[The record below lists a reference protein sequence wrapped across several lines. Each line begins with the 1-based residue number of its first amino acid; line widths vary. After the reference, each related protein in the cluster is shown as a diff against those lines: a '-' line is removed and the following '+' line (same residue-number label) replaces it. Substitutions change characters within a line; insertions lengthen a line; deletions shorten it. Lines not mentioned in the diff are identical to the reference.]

1 SFLVWA
7 SERSTGTLL
16 PAFSPAAALVFV
28 PVALIVPAWLATGV
42 LGKPRPN
49 AALVFCAGVLISLAI
64 GALGTITAAF
74 VNVHTRSQWSAANVH
89 FLVFAGPFMAAM
101 AALHHWGPKMW
112 GRKLSEGLGFASF
125 GLVLIGA
132 VLAFAPGYFEPK
144 QPLLT
149 ANFTSTNGA
158 SA

>member
-1 SFLVWA
+1 NPTYVLIGAAGALSFLLWA
-7 SERSTGTLL
+7 GERATGTLL
-16 PAFSPAAALVFV
+16 PAFSPAAPPVVV
-28 PVALIVPAWLATGV
+28 PVALIVPAGLAPRV
-42 LGKPRPN
+42 LGKARPHPPPV
-49 AALVFCAGVLISLAI
+49 VFASVLLRLAI
-64 GALGTITAAF
+64 GALGTLPAAF

-144 QPLLT
+144 QP
-149 ANFTSTNGA
+149 
-158 SA
+158 